1 MSLLNRSNQTLNI
14 NTFKSGVGINI
25 TNVSN
30 TSESTC
36 NVKISSNTSQK
47 TSLADDDILLLEDS
61 GGNVKYITGAH
72 LESHIDTNF
81 WTFSTPNIYPK
92 LTSENL
98 LVGTTSNSDT
108 RKLLV
113 NGTSQ
118 FQGAIYSKGAVGEPG
133 YINIYDIDKSHHT
146 SLYPT
151 ENINA
156 NVYLPN
162 ISDTLLGKITQDTL
176 QNKTFNNFNNTINKF
191 TGNSSAEITT
201 PSSTGTLALTTAIPN
216 LLTAENFGTGL
227 SRTDPDTLN
236 VGTGGND
243 SGVGTT
249 TNIDGYNI
257 NIGELVA
264 TGGGNSGSLGANEI
278 TIQATQYYSGNPKI
292 HITAQSASGVVETG
306 AEVNITSKK
315 VGSGTE
321 TAKITM
327 VADTEIIMNTGFKIN
342 SSGAITAVG
351 SKITN
356 GLIDCG
362 IADNKIVEIDSST
375 VADND
380 YAKFTANGLE
390 GRSYAE
396 VVSDIGSS
404 ITTVGTI
411 ATGTWNGTKIG
422 VAYGGTNLASYTSGD
437 LLYAS
442 GSTTLAKLAIGS
454 ANKFLMSNGSNPVWS
469 LGYSF
474 TYPLN
479 ISGTSVNLGNLSGWG
494 SNNQILATNG
504 SDTIEYR
511 TLTEGTNIT
520 IAHTSSTITISGATT
535 YWENANTIGVLDI
548 QPTSS
553 VNDIDLDSINLL
565 TIPKT
570 VNVIPSGSLATGKV
584 IQYDS
589 GLGGGNGSMIFGDN
603 GSSASANWD
612 TGIYAKQFIE
622 LKCGTQTMVKY
633 NNTPA
638 GVSSATF
645 TVDNFNITIDSNNS
659 YSNLT
664 IGNCDPL
671 VFFNKASSGTTHS
684 HIILKRDASQSD
696 FVVVKTNDSDELLIH
711 HENVG
716 DTFVVGKLW
725 EFGNKGVKFHFDNTY
740 CYMWCPEDTG
750 GGRSDAGSLMRF
762 HKNGSV
768 MFFNTTST
776 YSSGNTNYFSF
787 AKSNDQEARI
797 TMNGIAQI
805 SDEWTDNS
813 DPSDRRI
820 KYDIKDYENATEVI
834 NKIKIKSFMKYRI
847 KNFNNDAE
855 GKMLPF
861 ADRLG
866 EAKYSIGVIAQEL
879 FDIPELS
886 FMVRQSDFNDITPAY
901 IHDWKPIISLLVKS
915 NQEQQEEINTLK
927 TELENI
933 KSILLKNNIS

>member
-81 WTFSTPNIYPK
+81 WSFATPNIYPK
-92 LTSENL
+92 LTSENVL
-98 LVGTTSNSDT
+98 IGTSSNSNS

-113 NGTSQ
+113 NGT
-118 FQGAIYSKGAVGEPG
+118 AEI
-133 YINIYDIDKSHHT
+133 
-146 SLYPT
+146 
-151 ENINA
+151 
-156 NVYLPN
+156 
-162 ISDTLLGKITQDTL
+162 
-176 QNKTFNNFNNTINKF
+176 
-191 TGNSSAEITT
+191 TGNSYLNTI
-201 PSSTGTLALTTAIPN
+201 STGVWNGDRLGKSYVPTDTVYDAD
-216 LLTAENFGTGL
+216 LLTAENFGTSL
-227 SRTDPDTLN
+227 SITDPDTLN
-236 VGTGGND
+236 IGTGGNS

-257 NIGELVA
+257 NIGKLVSN
-264 TGGGNSGSLGANEI
+264 GSPNNSGSVGANEI

-292 HITAQSASGVVETG
+292 HITAQSATGVVNTG
-306 AEVNITSKK
+306 AEVNITCKK
-315 VGSGTE
+315 YGSGSD

-362 IADNKIVEIDSST
+362 IANNKIVEIDSST
-375 VADND
+375 VANND
-380 YAKFTANGLE
+380 YAKFTSNGLE

-396 VVSDIGSS
+396 VASDIGSS

-454 ANKFLMSNGSNPVWS
+454 NNKFLTSNGSNPVWS
-469 LGYSF
+469 TL
-474 TYPLN
+474 TLTNPLN
-479 ISGTSVNLGNLSGWG
+479 INGTTINLGNLSGWG

-511 TLTEGTNIT
+511 TLTAGTNIT
-520 IAHTSSTITISGATT
+520 ITNTSSSITIASAEH
-535 YWENANTIGVLDI
+535 YWENANTLGVLDI
-548 QPTSS
+548 QPVSS
-553 VNDIDLDSINLL
+553 VNDIDLDGINLL
-565 TIPKT
+565 VIPKT
-570 VNVIPSGSLATGKV
+570 VNVIPSGSLASGKV

-589 GLGGGNGSMIFGDN
+589 GLGGGNGSMVFGDN
-603 GSSASANWD
+603 GSSASTNWD

-622 LKCGTQTMVKY
+622 LKCGTQTVVKY

-638 GVSSATF
+638 SVSSATF
-645 TVDNFNITIDSNNS
+645 TVDNFNITLDSNNS
-659 YSNLT
+659 YQNISYEN
-664 IGNCDPL
+664 NKPL
-671 VFFNKASSGTTHS
+671 MLLNTASSGTVHS
-684 HIILKRDASQSD
+684 HLVMKRDSSQSD
-696 FVVVKTNDSDELLIH
+696 FIILRQNNSDELLFH
-711 HENVG
+711 HENSG
-716 DTFVVGKLW
+716 DDFVIGKSF
-725 EFGNKGVKFHFDNTY
+725 EYGNKGAKFKYTDPYTY
-740 CYMWCPEDTG
+740 LYNPEDSSG
-750 GGRSDAGSLMRF
+750 ASSDAGSIMRF

-768 MFFNTTST
+768 VYFNTTST
-776 YSSGNTNYFSF
+776 YLSGSTNYFSF

-805 SDEWTDNS
+805 SDEWLDES
-813 DPSDRRI
+813 DPSDIRL
-820 KYDIKDYENATEVI
+820 KYDIKDYGNATEVI

-847 KNFNNDAE
+847 KNFNNDEE
-855 GKMLPF
+855 GNMLPF
-861 ADRLG
+861 KDRLG
-866 EAKYSIGVIAQEL
+866 EARYSIGVIAQEL
-879 FDIPELS
+879 VEIPELS

-901 IHDWKPIISLLVKS
+901 IHNWKPIISLLVKS